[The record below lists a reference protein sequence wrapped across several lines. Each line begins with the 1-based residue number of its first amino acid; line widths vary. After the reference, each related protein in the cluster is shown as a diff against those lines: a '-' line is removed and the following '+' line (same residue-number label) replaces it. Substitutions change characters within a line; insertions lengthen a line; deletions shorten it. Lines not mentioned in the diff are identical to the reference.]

1 MIMEM
6 KFNELRDRVYECAKA
21 HGWHD
26 HELSDEHLLML
37 VITELSEAVQADRK
51 GDYADIRSFD
61 IAISINGNF
70 FEEMFNAC
78 IKDTVEDELA
88 DFAIRL
94 LDFAGHIGIDL
105 SPLDKAVAEKDGTV
119 CLAEGIADVFKSH
132 LPKCTFPEMVFALV
146 CLITDPDG
154 PMIMQMFLLLEYFAE
169 TMDIDLIWH
178 IRQKMKYNETRE
190 YKHGGKKY

>member
-6 KFNELRDRVYECAKA
+6 KFNELRDRAYECAKV

-26 HELSDEHLLML
+26 SELSDEHLLML
-37 VITELSEAVQADRK
+37 VVTEITEAVQADRK
-51 GDYADIRSFD
+51 ENYADVRSFD
-61 IAISINGNF
+61 LGVSMDDRL
-70 FEEMFNAC
+70 FEDMFESC
-78 IKDTVEDELA
+78 IKDTMEDELA
-88 DFAIRL
+88 DIAIRL
-94 LDFAGHIGIDL
+94 LDYAGDRQIDL
-105 SPLDKAVAEKDGTV
+105 YVLDKAYTEKNGKWFLID
-119 CLAEGIADVFKSH
+119 EFYNEFKKK
-132 LPKCTFPEMVFALV
+132 LPKCTFTEMAYALV

-154 PMIMQMFLLLEYFAE
+154 PMIMQMLLSLEYFAE